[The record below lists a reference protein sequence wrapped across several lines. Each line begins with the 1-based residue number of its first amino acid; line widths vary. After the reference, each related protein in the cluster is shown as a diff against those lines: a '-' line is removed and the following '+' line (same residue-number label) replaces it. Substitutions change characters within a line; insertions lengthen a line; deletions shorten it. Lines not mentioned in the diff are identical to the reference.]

1 MPQARKSPSSNPD
14 ELAELLAAIGEDHF
28 DIRQL
33 GSVRIELQHIAA
45 VYAVHVNGPR
55 LPPTMARKLLRK
67 FRANTAK
74 RLELRRQLRS
84 IRREIL
90 VAAWIQN
97 SSDVDEDFSRQ
108 ILAGSSVLPGQIDH
122 AKIEADEDRRIQDY
136 LDRASDYR
144 KRAVRKFVVEPFLS
158 FLGRHGVKPS
168 RERPLIRMLTA
179 LFDWIGVEKKFRPT
193 PAGIRTILKEFKRG
207 GR

>member
-97 SSDVDEDFSRQ
+97 SSDVDEDC
-108 ILAGSSVLPGQIDH
+108 LARYWLAAAYFPDKST
-122 AKIEADEDRRIQDY
+122 
-136 LDRASDYR
+136 
-144 KRAVRKFVVEPFLS
+144 
-158 FLGRHGVKPS
+158 
-168 RERPLIRMLTA
+168 MLRSKLTKTGG
-179 LFDWIGVEKKFRPT
+179 F
-193 PAGIRTILKEFKRG
+193 RTISTVPAITGNAQCASSWSSRSFRFWEDMA
-207 GR
+207 